1 MFDINQII
9 SNIAILAVPIL
20 LAVTVH
26 EMAHALA
33 ALHFGDPT
41 AKMLG
46 RITLNPLK
54 HLDLFGT
61 LAFILTQM
69 VGWAK
74 PVPVNP
80 MNFKNPR
87 QDMLWVSAAGPAA
100 NVLLAFVFSL
110 ALRLVLMGKGVLPH
124 AIYEPLRLIT
134 INGVFLNMG
143 LAVFNLLPIPPL
155 DGSGILSGLL
165 PPHLARQ
172 YDEIGRYGFVILL
185 VLIFTGLVDKII
197 VPIIVFLGSIFLA
210 GIF

>member
-1 MFDINQII
+1 MNQII
-9 SNIAILAVPIL
+9 TEIAILAVPIL

-26 EMAHALA
+26 EMAHGYA

-41 AKMLG
+41 AKMAG
-46 RITLNPLK
+46 RLTLNPLK
-54 HLDLFGT
+54 HLDPIGT
-61 LAFILTQM
+61 LAFIITQM

-100 NVLLAFVFSL
+100 NILMAFAFSL
-110 ALRLVLMGKGVLPH
+110 MLRLILIGYGVLPGFL
-124 AIYEPLRLIT
+124 IEPLYLIARA
-134 INGVFLNMG
+134 GVFLNVG

-185 VLIFTGLVDKII
+185 ILIFTGLVDKII
-197 VPIIVFLGSIFLA
+197 VPIIKFLVSIFLV
-210 GIF
+210 GLY